1 MKTGHSNNLREP
13 LEPGFDLKN
22 RPHCEPFQLGQGV
35 AFILEPETSCLIKEP
50 RLVL

>member
-13 LEPGFDLKN
+13 LEPRFDLKN
-22 RPHCEPFQLGQGV
+22 RPHYEPFQLGQRV
-35 AFILEPETSCLIKEP
+35 AFILEPKTSCLIKEP